1 MNIRAR
7 ARGIE
12 LRIQSEPDV
21 PRAILADPVRLRQI
35 LLNLVS
41 NAIKF
46 TEQGGVV
53 VRMQSQNIDG
63 VRSLRVAVR
72 DSGIGITT
80 EQLSKLFQPFSQ
92 ADGSMTRRFGGT
104 GLGLAICK
112 GLVEQMGGAIQ
123 VTSTLGEGT
132 TFTFDLHLELA
143 ASPESV
149 EQLPAV
155 DSSED
160 LAGLRVL
167 VVDDNPLNR
176 MLMERQ
182 LAMLGAS
189 SPAMAESGLQALAM
203 VLEAPFDVVLMD
215 MQMPDLD
222 GLETTRR
229 LRELQIPVQPWV
241 IGVTANAF
249 VDDRL
254 ACLDAGMDD
263 FLSKPVSMTTLNA
276 SLRSVSRQSGTSSP
290 N

>member
-1 MNIRAR
+1 
-7 ARGIE
+7 
-12 LRIQSEPDV
+12 V
-21 PRAILADPVRLRQI
+21 RQI
-35 LLNLVS
+35 WINLIDNALKFTATGAVVLTLS
-41 NAIKF
+41 QLKHDGRTVILRGSVQDTGVGIAPEAIKQIF
-46 TEQGGVV
+46 E
-53 VRMQSQNIDG
+53 
-63 VRSLRVAVR
+63 
-72 DSGIGITT
+72 
-80 EQLSKLFQPFSQ
+80 PFAQ
-92 ADGSMTRRFGGT
+92 ADASTSRRFGGT

-112 GLVEQMGGAIQ
+112 GLVEQMGGSIQ
-123 VTSTLGEGT
+123 VASTLGEGT

-143 ASPESV
+143 TAESV
-149 EQLPAV
+149 AQTPVVESA
-155 DSSED
+155 EG

-182 LAMLGAS
+182 LTMLGAS
-189 SPAMAESGLQALAM
+189 PPVLAESGLQALEMA
-203 VLEAPFDVVLMD
+203 LKERFDVILMD
-215 MQMPDLD
+215 MQMPDMD

-229 LRELQIPVQPWV
+229 LRGLQIPAQPRV

-276 SLRSVSRQSGTSSP
+276 SLRSVSRQSGASSP